1 MKALKF
7 ILFLLGFPVLVALV
21 ALASLNVIE
30 QGLSYGFW
38 PFIGLIVAC
47 LFFIVYL
54 ITFIVTG
61 KKAKKATNLK
71 KVKNGIIALVIVSF
85 VCTAGLWL
93 VIDIPLPGILST
105 ATSGTILFD
114 DVREDYTYHA
124 DVHGKLLDDFITLNY
139 NNGNLDN
146 SYDLETYLEEGYRN
160 EDVKKLIET
169 NFKSI
174 DKGGY
179 VSYINIG
186 PWINLANDKRMTIP
200 CIVTLITAERE
211 YELQPFQL
219 KYEVMPDSVIT
230 EKDVEDG
237 KPVYDWAHKEDYARE
252 DELAPVR
259 WTVLDMDGK
268 PMEVPIGSVSGLLA
282 SINPALA
289 GVSPLVMGILE
300 EFGPSICNSIVNLVS
315 HEDVAGAPIY
325 ISLDISDGDTAT
337 LTLRPS
343 NEQRGMLGYQNSAW
357 LNSNNL
363 IFALIS
369 IFPVRQVLY
378 IWSAVV
384 IALSLAIGAIR
395 LKEAKKKL
403 GITDDGVV
411 VAPVVAPSIYDNVP
425 EDATPYEK
433 TYFSAQAARKR

>member
-1 MKALKF
+1 
-7 ILFLLGFPVLVALV
+7 
-21 ALASLNVIE
+21 
-30 QGLSYGFW
+30 
-38 PFIGLIVAC
+38 
-47 LFFIVYL
+47 
-54 ITFIVTG
+54 
-61 KKAKKATNLK
+61 
-71 KVKNGIIALVIVSF
+71 
-85 VCTAGLWL
+85 
-93 VIDIPLPGILST
+93 
-105 ATSGTILFD
+105 
-114 DVREDYTYHA
+114 
-124 DVHGKLLDDFITLNY
+124 
-139 NNGNLDN
+139 
-146 SYDLETYLEEGYRN
+146 
-160 EDVKKLIET
+160 
-169 NFKSI
+169 
-174 DKGGY
+174 
-179 VSYINIG
+179 
-186 PWINLANDKRMTIP
+186 
-200 CIVTLITAERE
+200 
-211 YELQPFQL
+211 
-219 KYEVMPDSVIT
+219 T

-268 PMEVPIGSVSGLLA
+268 PMEVSIGSVSGLLA

-289 GVSPLVMGILE
+289 GVSPIVMGILE

-325 ISLDISDGDTAT
+325 IGIDISDGDTAT
-337 LTLRPS
+337 LALRPS

-411 VAPVVAPSIYDNVP
+411 PAPVVAPSPYDNVP

-433 TYFSAQAARKR
+433 TYFSAQAARRR

>member
-21 ALASLNVIE
+21 AISSLNVIE
-30 QGLSYGFW
+30 QGISYGFW
-38 PFIGLIVAC
+38 PFIGLIVAG

-54 ITFIVTG
+54 ITLLVTG

-71 KVKNGIIALVIVSF
+71 KVKNGVIALVIISF

-93 VIDIPLPGILST
+93 VIDIPLPGILNT

-114 DVREDYTYHA
+114 DVRDDYTYHA
-124 DVHGKLLDDFITLNY
+124 DVHGQLLDDFITMNF

-146 SYDLETYLEEGYRN
+146 SIPLETYLEEGYRN
-160 EDVKKLIET
+160 DAVKDLIAF

-179 VSYINIG
+179 VSYIDIG

-200 CIVTLITAERE
+200 CILTLVTAERE

-219 KYEVMPDSVIT
+219 QYEVMPDPVIT
-230 EKDVEDG
+230 EKDVEEG
-237 KPVYDWAHKEDYARE
+237 KPVYDWDHKEKYERE
-252 DELAPVR
+252 DAQAPVR

-268 PMEVPIGSVSGLLA
+268 PMEVSIGSLSALLG
-282 SINPALA
+282 SIDPALA
-289 GVSPLVMGILE
+289 AATPIILGVVE
-300 EFGPSICNSIVNLVS
+300 EIGPSLINSIVNLVS
-315 HEDVAGAPIY
+315 NEAVAGAPIY
-325 ISLDISDGDTAT
+325 MSLDISDGDTAT
-337 LTLRPS
+337 IVLRPS

-369 IFPVRQVLY
+369 IFPARQVLY

-384 IALSLAIGAIR
+384 IALTLAIGAIR
-395 LKEAKKKL
+395 LKEAKKRL
-403 GITDDGVV
+403 GISDDETVV
-411 VAPVVAPSIYDNVP
+411 RVATASPYDNVS

-433 TYFSAQAARKR
+433 TYFRAQAARKR